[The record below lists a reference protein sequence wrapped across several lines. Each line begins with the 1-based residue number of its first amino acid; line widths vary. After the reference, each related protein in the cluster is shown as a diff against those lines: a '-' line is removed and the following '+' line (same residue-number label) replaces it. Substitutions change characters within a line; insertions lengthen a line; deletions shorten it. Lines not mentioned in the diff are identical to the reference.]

1 MGQFNSEPE
10 KNEEPPLDFNEVTIK
25 EGHIIF
31 GQYMKILSHIQ
42 DEARIGVD
50 LYKDERRKAL
60 DRKDDEKFN
69 YLVLKQ
75 LEDEMDQQNEVVEN
89 LIKNVKGFTVEQFE
103 EDGDYYMGVSFLKD
117 EILRCASDR
126 K

>member
-1 MGQFNSEPE
+1 
-10 KNEEPPLDFNEVTIK
+10 
-25 EGHIIF
+25 
-31 GQYMKILSHIQ
+31 MKILSHIQ
-42 DEARIGVD
+42 DESRIGVD
-50 LYKDERRKAL
+50 VYKDERRKAL